1 MKEKTS
7 RVTLYQKQIIKIMTG
22 QDNVKA
28 DTRLGS
34 MIVDQFIMTMIA
46 MAFFI
51 PMMIKILSN
60 AFNISHEQ
68 TEIDFGGPLLYVSL
82 LGFAIYFCKD
92 IINGRS
98 IGKRLTKTQVVDNTT
113 EQVASPL
120 KCFVRNILCVIWPI
134 EVIVTLINPGRRLGD
149 QIAGTKIVQYDPINV
164 AQPKF
169 DIKKGLVPLA
179 ISYGIMLLFMLP
191 FQAFKPIFTKV
202 KYVESS
208 YNDTESKSLEK
219 LFADS
224 LGQNLSASVKV
235 FDKIENQKV
244 KYISVIYMLKENY
257 LEDETQS
264 KQLKQITN
272 ELLYSRHPKESFTGQ
287 AKYVFK
293 TSGSMRATSNQIGTI
308 INNETK

>member
-1 MKEKTS
+1 
-7 RVTLYQKQIIKIMTG
+7 MTG
-22 QDNVKA
+22 QNKVNA

-34 MIVDQFIMTMIA
+34 MILDQFIMTMIA
-46 MAFFI
+46 MIFSI
-51 PMMIKILSN
+51 PIMIKIFSS
-60 AFNISHEQ
+60 AFNVSHEQ
-68 TEIDFGGPLLYVSL
+68 TEMDFGGPLLYVSL

-92 IINGRS
+92 TINGRS
-98 IGKRLTKTQVVDNTT
+98 IGKRMTKTQVVDNTT
-113 EQVASPL
+113 GQVASPL
-120 KCFVRNILCVIWPI
+120 KCFVRNILCLIWPI
-134 EVIVTLINPGRRLGD
+134 EVIVTLTNPGRRLGD
-149 QIAGTKIVQYDPINV
+149 QIAGTKVVFYDPTNV
-164 AQPKF
+164 EQPKF

-179 ISYGIMLLFMLP
+179 IAYGIMLLLMLP
-191 FQAFKPIFTKV
+191 FFQAFKPTFIKV

-224 LGQNLSASVKV
+224 LGQNISASVKV
-235 FDKIENQKV
+235 FDKIENQNV

-272 ELLYSRHPKESFTGQ
+272 KLLYSIHPKESFTGQ

-293 TSGSMRATSNQIGTI
+293 TSGSMQITSDQIVPI